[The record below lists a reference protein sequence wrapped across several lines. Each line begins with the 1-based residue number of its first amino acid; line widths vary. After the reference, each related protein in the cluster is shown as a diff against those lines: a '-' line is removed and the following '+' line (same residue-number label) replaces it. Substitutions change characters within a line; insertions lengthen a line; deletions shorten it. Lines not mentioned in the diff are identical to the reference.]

1 MLSDTFHEFR
11 RWFWRPPRAHGE
23 VITER
28 RVSALELL
36 YDLVYVAVIA
46 QIAAQLAEHVS
57 VQGFVEFAIVFTLIW
72 IGWVNGSLYLE
83 LHGRE
88 DGRTRSFV
96 FVQMGFLALLAVFA
110 GGAATDSGTPFA
122 LTYAAFVAVLVWLW
136 NSVVGQ
142 DAPEVARVTK
152 QYTLALFVSGLLIVL
167 SAFLPADLR
176 LLAWAFFDVFWIL
189 AMLALGFRRR
199 DYPIGIVPTHSMA
212 ERFDNFT
219 IIVLGEVVV
228 GVVAGLSHAGQDLAT
243 IVTGSLALIIG
254 LGFWWLYF
262 DIVGSRL
269 PPNNGRYIAT
279 WILSHL
285 PITLSIAAAGA
296 GMVSLIEHAHDP
308 TAPELTAW
316 LLGGSIAAFLVAE
329 ILAAW
334 SLEDS
339 QRLANVYRPL
349 TVAMIVAVVFTLG
362 IALLRPSPWLLAALF
377 VALLTLLWIF
387 AANKFIRAGAWTPG

>member
-1 MLSDTFHEFR
+1 MTDTFREFR
-11 RWFWRPPRAHGE
+11 RWFWRPPRAHGD

-46 QIAAQLAEHVS
+46 QVAGHLAHDVS
-57 VQGFVEFAIVFTLIW
+57 VRTFLEFAVVFTLVW

-96 FVQMGFLALLAVFA
+96 FLQIGFLALLAVFA
-110 GGAATDSGTPFA
+110 GGAATESGTAFA
-122 LTYAAFVAVLVWLW
+122 LTYAAFLAVLVWLW
-136 NSVVGQ
+136 NSVRRL

-152 QYTLALFVSGLLIVL
+152 QYALGLFASGVLIVV
-167 SAFLPADLR
+167 SAFLSTDLR
-176 LLAWAFFDVFWIL
+176 LLAWAAFDVFWIG
-189 AMLALGFRRR
+189 AMLALGFRTRSFS
-199 DYPIGIVPTHSMA
+199 IGVTPTHSMI
-212 ERFDNFT
+212 ERFDTFT

-228 GVVAGLSHAGQDLAT
+228 GVVAGLSVAGQDVAT
-243 IVTGSLALIIG
+243 IATGSLALIVG

-262 DIVGSRL
+262 DIVGSRM
-269 PPNNGRYIAT
+269 PHNNGRAIAT

-308 TAPELTAW
+308 AAPELTAW
-316 LLGGSIAAFLVAE
+316 LLGGSVAAFLVAE
-329 ILAAW
+329 IIAAW

-339 QRLANVYRPL
+339 QRLVHVYRPL
-349 TVAMIVAVVFTLG
+349 TVAMIVAAVFTLA

-377 VALLTLLWIF
+377 VAVLTLLWLF
-387 AANKFIRAGAWTPG
+387 AANRFIRAGAWTTG